1 MAEKKYITTIK
12 AKGTFDLYAYVE
24 CDGDY
29 YEFDDPTEKEYPFF
43 IKENETYMNKKIT
56 VKSIAVS
63 GDVVEDED
71 FGYPH
76 KSGNYNCRFNAELQ
90 FDVETVAEN
99 EEEASEKAF
108 ELFAEFAETESEFWL
123 EDLDE
128 EEVNTREKAEEN
140 KATV

>member
-1 MAEKKYITTIK
+1 
-12 AKGTFDLYAYVE
+12 
-24 CDGDY
+24 
-29 YEFDDPTEKEYPFF
+29 
-43 IKENETYMNKKIT
+43 MNKKIT

-108 ELFAEFAETESEFWL
+108 ELFGEFAETESEFWL

-128 EEVNTREKAEEN
+128 EEVNTREKAEES